1 MEEKKNV
8 KMDVE
13 AIATELVSFIYDYDL
28 FEYRDACDREEDA
41 VDQMIADLSDPDQI
55 EKIVEHMREFAET
68 IEEKEYRDRIEI
80 LINQIE
86 NIWSKLNRSVLSG
99 FLFFTLIEKS
109 FVIRFWMII
118 NWILYGL
125 KN

>member
-8 KMDVE
+8 KMDIE
-13 AIATELVSFIYDYDL
+13 AIAMELVSFIYDYDL
-28 FEYRDACDREEDA
+28 FEYRDAFDSKEDA

-86 NIWSKLNRSVLSG
+86 NI
-99 FLFFTLIEKS
+99 
-109 FVIRFWMII
+109 
-118 NWILYGL
+118 
-125 KN
+125 

>member
-1 MEEKKNV
+1 MEEKKSV

-13 AIATELVSFIYDYDL
+13 AIATEPVSFIYDYDL
-28 FEYRDACDREEDA
+28 FEYRDAFDREEDA

-55 EKIVEHMREFAET
+55 EKIVEHMRKFAET

-86 NIWSKLNRSVLSG
+86 SI
-99 FLFFTLIEKS
+99 
-109 FVIRFWMII
+109 
-118 NWILYGL
+118 
-125 KN
+125 

>member
-28 FEYRDACDREEDA
+28 FEYRDAFDREEDA

-68 IEEKEYRDRIEI
+68 IEEKEYQDRIEI

-86 NIWSKLNRSVLSG
+86 NI
-99 FLFFTLIEKS
+99 
-109 FVIRFWMII
+109 
-118 NWILYGL
+118 
-125 KN
+125 

>member
-13 AIATELVSFIYDYDL
+13 AIVMELVSFIYDYDL
-28 FEYRDACDREEDA
+28 FEYRDAFDREEDA

-55 EKIVEHMREFAET
+55 EKIVEHMRKFAET
-68 IEEKEYRDRIEI
+68 IEEKEYQDRIEI

-86 NIWSKLNRSVLSG
+86 NI
-99 FLFFTLIEKS
+99 
-109 FVIRFWMII
+109 
-118 NWILYGL
+118 
-125 KN
+125 